1 MSKRKK
7 IILVVIGI
15 FIILAIIAF
24 SFAVWTRNFTQTGVN
39 RNTYDCLDIVYDEL
53 TDDMLKEHSY
63 PMTDSDGMKTDPYT
77 VKVTNNCPYVVSY
90 NLYLN
95 EMSTNNL
102 NVNYVKIG
110 LNEEIFM
117 LNTKTSK
124 TATISG
130 TDTAW
135 QLSSGV
141 LGGGQSKTFAT
152 RMWMDENTTV
162 SQGMDTQFNFK
173 ISIEA
178 QTGGGNYLAGRILSD
193 NELKTT
199 TPDFN
204 VAPTDATSGLYQMA
218 DDLGTS
224 YYLRGN
230 INNNYV
236 KLNIKKY
243 VVGTNA
249 PVKPE
254 GVEYYDSLEDAEE
267 YGCGADAWL
276 GWWEYESYSSCKAD
290 IVEESHPILFRVM
303 RINGDGTIRLITEDS
318 VGESEFNK
326 THQGHQYGG
335 YTYNNS
341 HNCTNNNPCSGSEGT
356 ASTIKTYIDNW
367 YNTNLK
373 SYEDKIANGDYCN
386 DTSYSN
392 YRETENVRY
401 YGAYDRITSSA
412 INPVLLCAD
421 TSVNY
426 GGKYKLKVGLLTADE
441 IALAGYNTKIAST
454 TNNSYLEKDFLW
466 WSFTPNDSDINTWAR
481 VFYAE
486 SRLSSYYTKNSSDV
500 RPVINLKA
508 DTQVTSGNGTS
519 SNPYVV

>member
-15 FIILAIIAF
+15 FVILAIIAF

-141 LGGGQSKTFAT
+141 LGGGQSKTLAT

-173 ISIEA
+173 MSIESVA
-178 QTGGGNYLAGRILSD
+178 GGGNYLAGRILSD

-199 TPDFN
+199 TPDFD
-204 VAPTDATSGLYQMA
+204 VAPTDETSGLYQME
-218 DDLGTS
+218 DEEGMS
-224 YYLRGN
+224 YYFRG
-230 INNNYV
+230 IIDNNYV
-236 KLNIKKY
+236 SFAGKL
-243 VVGTNA
+243 
-249 PVKPE
+249 
-254 GVEYYDSLEDAEE
+254 
-267 YGCGADAWL
+267 WR
-276 GWWEYESYSSCKAD
+276 
-290 IVEESHPILFRVM
+290 IVRV
-303 RINGDGTIRLITEDS
+303 NGDGSIRMITEEK
-318 VGESEFNK
+318 VGNSAFN
-326 THQGHQYGG
+326 TTYQGYQYVG

-341 HNCTNNNPCSGSEGT
+341 HNCTSDNPCNGTEGT
-356 ASTIKTYIDNW
+356 ASTMKTYLDNW

-373 SYEDKIANGDYCN
+373 SYEDKIATADYCN
-386 DTSYSN
+386 DTSYRLSDDW
-392 YRETENVRY
+392 RY
-401 YGAYDRITSSA
+401 YGAYDRITGSA
-412 INPVLLCAD
+412 VNPVLSCVD
-421 TSVNY
+421 TTVNY
-426 GGKYKLKVGLLTADE
+426 GGKYNLKIGLLSTDE
-441 IALAGYNTKIAST
+441 IALSGYARSSNKT
-454 TNNSYLEKDFLW
+454 NSYLQKSSSW
-466 WSFTPNDSDINTWAR
+466 WSFSPNYSSTNRAYVFNANSNYLIYYITYDSGG
-481 VFYAE
+481 
-486 SRLSSYYTKNSSDV
+486 V

-508 DTQVTSGNGTS
+508 DTLITSGNGTA

>member
-77 VKVTNNCPYVVSY
+77 VKVTNNCPYIVSY

-135 QLSSGV
+135 QLSGGV

-173 ISIEA
+173 MSIEA
-178 QTGGGNYLAGRILSD
+178 VTGGGNYLAGRILSD

-199 TPDFN
+199 TPDFD

-230 INNNYV
+230 ITNNYV
-236 KLNIKKY
+236 KFANRL
-243 VVGTNA
+243 
-249 PVKPE
+249 
-254 GVEYYDSLEDAEE
+254 
-267 YGCGADAWL
+267 WR
-276 GWWEYESYSSCKAD
+276 
-290 IVEESHPILFRVM
+290 IV
-303 RINGDGTIRLITEDS
+303 RINGDGSIRLITEDS
-318 VGESEFNK
+318 VEGSVFNTTYD
-326 THQGHQYGG
+326 THKYVG
-335 YTYNNS
+335 YTYDNS
-341 HNCTNNNPCSGSEGT
+341 HNCTNANPCNGTEGT
-356 ASTIKTYIDNW
+356 ASTMKTYLDNW
-367 YNTNLK
+367 YNINLA
-373 SYEDKIANGDYCN
+373 SYEDKIVTGEYCN
-386 DTSYSN
+386 DTSYRLSGS
-392 YRETENVRY
+392 TRY

-412 INPVLLCAD
+412 VNPVLSCVD
-421 TSVNY
+421 TTVTY
-426 GGKYKLKVGLLTADE
+426 GGKYNLKIGLLSADE
-441 IALAGYNTKIAST
+441 IALSGYTRSSIT
-454 TNNSYLEKDFLW
+454 TNSYLQKSSW
-466 WSFTPNDSDINTWAR
+466 WWPFSPFYSSPTYAYVFNT
-481 VFYAE
+481 YNNY
-486 SRLSSYYTKNSSDV
+486 LNIGNPPSSGGV

-508 DTQVTSGNGTS
+508 DTLITSGNGTV